1 MAAAKYSLGFM
12 TCLAV
17 AWFGTSYAEPPAT
30 PTKSQPKRP
39 AVPAKQLSNRLGMS
53 FVLIPPGSF
62 LMGSPQNEPERDPIE
77 RQHRVTLSRGF
88 YLQTTEVTQG
98 QWKAV
103 MAGQNPAGFLQCGD
117 ACPVDAL
124 SWDLIQAFLAK
135 INQLDKDKTYRLPTE
150 AEWEYAARAGT
161 TTPFFTGKCLSTR
174 QANINGE
181 TPMPGCP
188 VGPFSLGPVKVA
200 SYAPN
205 AWGLHDMHG
214 NVWEMTQDWFGPYPE
229 NDATDPTGPAN
240 GEYHVVRGA
249 SWRMDPKFA
258 RSANRFQSIRDFAGL
273 RLVLVLR
280 N

>member
-1 MAAAKYSLGFM
+1 MAAMHYHGLLTFLAFAWLG
-12 TCLAV
+12 A
-17 AWFGTSYAEPPAT
+17 AHAEPPAAT
-30 PTKSQPKRP
+30 GKPT
-39 AVPAKQLSNRLGMS
+39 AKQPAPQKKLTNRLGMS
-53 FVLIPPGSF
+53 FVFSAPGNF
-62 LMGSPQNEPERDPIE
+62 LMGSPQTEPERDPIE

-103 MAGQNPAGFLQCGD
+103 MSGQNPAGFSQCGD
-117 ACPVDAL
+117 DCPVDAL
-124 SWDLIQAFLAK
+124 SWELIQSFLAR
-135 INQLDKDKTYRLPTE
+135 INKLDKDNTYRLPTE

-161 TTPFFTGKCLSTR
+161 TTAFATGKCLTTQ

-188 VGPFSLGPVKVA
+188 NGPFSISPVKVA

-214 NVWEMTQDWFGPYPE
+214 NVWEMTQDWFAPYP
-229 NDATDPTGPAN
+229 DKDVTDPTGPAS
-240 GEYHVVRGA
+240 GEFRVVRGA

-258 RSANRFQSIRDFAGL
+258 RSANRFQNIRDFAGV
-273 RLVLVLR
+273 RLVMVQR
-280 N
+280 K